1 LARIGSLF
9 LEIFEMEQN
18 IFQNPTLINSFDE
31 YGRTP
36 LHFAVNANNCAMIEY
51 LLKNGADA
59 NQCDIQ
65 GTTPIHLAA
74 INGSSQT
81 LLTLLKFG
89 KNLRL
94 AKDMNGRTPLEWAKS
109 RLARLKARVVS
120 DSFESVGQI
129 SEELEAII
137 SWLLQIVHQSSN
149 EEDDRCST
157 FSSLERLQ
165 QMKQKLT
172 QVESVD
178 ELGDL
183 LSQLKI

>member
-1 LARIGSLF
+1 
-9 LEIFEMEQN
+9 
-18 IFQNPTLINSFDE
+18 
-31 YGRTP
+31 
-36 LHFAVNANNCAMIEY
+36 
-51 LLKNGADA
+51 
-59 NQCDIQ
+59 
-65 GTTPIHLAA
+65 
-74 INGSSQT
+74 
-81 LLTLLKFG
+81 
-89 KNLRL
+89 
-94 AKDMNGRTPLEWAKS
+94 MNGRTPLEWAKS
-109 RLARLKARVVS
+109 RLARLKARVAS

-137 SWLLQIVHQSSN
+137 SWLLQIVHQSSD

-165 QMKQKLT
+165 QMKQMKQKLT